1 MKFVTSF
8 GFRVGLIVVSHL
20 LAALLFT
27 VQGEWNALI
36 WVGIA
41 SLWAIVSFRFERQ
54 VYVWESIANRWRD
67 LYEKRAGSVS

>member
-8 GFRVGLIVVSHL
+8 GFRAGLVTVSHL
-20 LAALLFT
+20 FAVLVFV

-41 SLWAIVSFRFERQ
+41 SLWAIVSFRLERQ
-54 VYVWESIANRWRD
+54 VDVWESFANRWRD
-67 LYEKRAGSVS
+67 LYEKMAGRVS